1 MAQTVPARQTVQNM
15 TEGSPVSLILRFAL
29 PIFISQVFQQLYS
42 TADAFIVGKYL
53 GTNAFAAVSSS
64 GTLIMLLTSLF
75 IGTAM
80 GAGVAISKY
89 FGAGDYE
96 NVSRAI
102 HTNLAFGIVS
112 GTLLTLIGVFLTP
125 TFLVWMNT
133 DAQVMP
139 QAVEYFRYYFL
150 GVLATVLYNMCTSI
164 LNALGDSQRPLH
176 YLIISSLVNIALD
189 LLFIGAFR
197 WGVWSAAV
205 ATVISQ
211 AISVVLCLI
220 QLSKK
225 TTKYHLHWAKLR
237 IDREMFGQI
246 VRYGLPS
253 GIQNSVIGFANVIVQ
268 ANINTFGKIAIA
280 ACGTY
285 SKLEGFAFLPITSF
299 TMALTTYTSQNLGA
313 REYGRAKKGARFGI
327 VCAMIL
333 AEFIGFAMYAFMPY
347 LAGFFSSTPE
357 VIRLATN
364 QTRTISLFYCLLA
377 YSHAVSSVLRGAGKA
392 FVPMAVMLAIWCVL
406 RITYITLIMQYSHEL
421 RFLYYAY
428 PLTWSISSVI
438 FFLYYHR
445 SDWVHGFE
453 CAKS

>member
-1 MAQTVPARQTVQNM
+1 MAQPASVSKTTVQNM
-15 TEGSPVSLILRFAL
+15 TEGSYVSLILRFAL

-112 GTLLTLIGVFLTP
+112 GAALTVIGVCLTP

-164 LNALGDSQRPLH
+164 LNALGDSRRPLH
-176 YLIISSLVNIALD
+176 YLIISSLINIALD
-189 LLFIGAFR
+189 LLFIGVFR

-211 AISVVLCLI
+211 GTSCVLCLI
-220 QLSKK
+220 HLLKKGEVYTVTPRSIRFHSGMLSE
-225 TTKYHLHWAKLR
+225 
-237 IDREMFGQI
+237 II
-246 VRYGLPS
+246 RYGLPS
-253 GIQNSVIGFANVIVQ
+253 GIQNCVIGLANVIVQ
-268 ANINTFGKIAIA
+268 SQINSFGMLAMAAYGAHCKI
-280 ACGTY
+280 
-285 SKLEGFAFLPITSF
+285 EGFAFLPITSF
-299 TMALTTYTSQNLGA
+299 TMACTTFVGQNLGA
-313 REYGRAKKGARFGI
+313 RQYDRAKSGALLHPHRRHHGRAHRIVLLHLGKPAHLPVRQHTRRCGARR
-327 VCAMIL
+327 A
-333 AEFIGFAMYAFMPY
+333 
-347 LAGFFSSTPE
+347 AGAHGGALLLPACVFTLHRGGLPRRGPRGRADDDHALGLVRHPHHLHHARRPLHRRDWLHLLGLSSHLGDQLHHLPH
-357 VIRLATN
+357 
-364 QTRTISLFYCLLA
+364 LLPA
-377 YSHAVSSVLRGAGKA
+377 L
-392 FVPMAVMLAIWCVL
+392 
-406 RITYITLIMQYSHEL
+406 
-421 RFLYYAY
+421 
-428 PLTWSISSVI
+428 
-438 FFLYYHR
+438 
-445 SDWVHGFE
+445 
-453 CAKS
+453 